1 MEGCEVVLPS
11 LGATL
16 DFIMKAHAGQKDKGG
31 FPYYLHPVRVMTRLP
46 YWASDT
52 ARHLALMHDVV
63 EDTPYTYDMLAEM
76 GYPHQFLIK
85 LRMLERPEKL
95 TYIEWIRA
103 IAATEDIDVIVVKY
117 ADNCDNADPD
127 RVACLP
133 PEQRDIVKRYE
144 RSKAILRPKI
154 EQLTATLI
162 I

>member
-1 MEGCEVVLPS
+1 M
-11 LGATL
+11 AFHTT
-16 DFIMKAHAGQKDKGG
+16 F
-31 FPYYLHPVRVMTRLP
+31 
-46 YWASDT
+46 
-52 ARHLALMHDVV
+52 
-63 EDTPYTYDMLAEM
+63 TPYTYDMLAEM

-95 TYIEWIRA
+95 TYIDWIRA

-117 ADNCDNADPD
+117 ADPD

-154 EQLTATLI
+154 EQLTSTLI